1 MKKVIGFAMI
11 ALASLSLAACGSQ
24 SNGKSANKSGDIA
37 SKSEQPTATNK
48 KIAKELEA
56 KFNTDGEKNV
66 ETKIQ
71 TDVADDTDKTGH
83 QVIQVI
89 LTNQD
94 SLKNMKA
101 AKDAL
106 DSNTANDTQKLSI
119 KGVQV
124 NVEEEAKKLANDKD
138 QIEFGW
144 TLGSADQLDLIAK
157 STKTKNLIDI
167 VE

>member
-1 MKKVIGFAMI
+1 
-11 ALASLSLAACGSQ
+11 
-24 SNGKSANKSGDIA
+24 
-37 SKSEQPTATNK
+37 
-48 KIAKELEA
+48 
-56 KFNTDGEKNV
+56 
-66 ETKIQ
+66 
-71 TDVADDTDKTGH
+71 
-83 QVIQVI
+83 
-89 LTNQD
+89 
-94 SLKNMKA
+94 MKA

>member
-24 SNGKSANKSGDIA
+24 SNGKSANKSGDVA

-144 TLGSADQLDLIAK
+144 TLGSADQLVLIAK

>member
-24 SNGKSANKSGDIA
+24 SNGKSAKKSGDVA

-106 DSNTANDTQKLSI
+106 DSNTANDTQKLLKAYRSTSKKRPRNSPMTRI
-119 KGVQV
+119 KSNSGGHLVP
-124 NVEEEAKKLANDKD
+124 
-138 QIEFGW
+138 
-144 TLGSADQLDLIAK
+144 LI
-157 STKTKNLIDI
+157 S
-167 VE
+167 